1 MGRGGRATIGPFRS
15 AIAQWKFVGGAID
28 REGNVVGKP
37 AELVEAE
44 MIVGLCRQFGCL
56 PSQLLAEDV
65 SFLRM
70 LNIAALGM
78 PDGE

>member
-1 MGRGGRATIGPFRS
+1 MVR
-15 AIAQWKFVGGAID
+15 
-28 REGNVVGKP
+28 KP
-37 AELVEAE
+37 AELADAE
-44 MIVGLCRQFGCL
+44 LVIGLCRQFGCL
-56 PSQLLAEDV
+56 PSQLMAEDV